1 MRHPLLTVMLLAL
14 GGCATTA
21 PVVPTLAGKP
31 RQSIN
36 AERPAT
42 VPLHA
47 ADDASSEVFK

>member
-31 RQSIN
+31 RQSVN
-36 AERPAT
+36 AERPA
-42 VPLHA
+42 VAPLNA
-47 ADDASSEVFK
+47 AEEASTEVFQ

>member
-31 RQSIN
+31 RQSVN
-36 AERPAT
+36 VERPA
-42 VPLHA
+42 VAPLNA
-47 ADDASSEVFK
+47 ADDESAEVFK